1 MPTFAFSPTPNP
13 NSMKITSD
21 GAPFLDAGM
30 ASYASPA
37 EAAGDPLGERLFALE
52 GVHNVFM
59 LPQFITITKR
69 ADFSWDDLLPEL
81 ERTLDDFFSAAPEG

>member
-21 GAPFLDAGM
+21 AGPFLDAGM
-30 ASYASPA
+30 ASYASPE
-37 EAAGDPLGERLFALE
+37 EAAGNPLGKQLFALE

-69 ADFSWDDLLPEL
+69 TDVSWDDLLPEL
-81 ERTLDDFFSAAPEG
+81 ERILEAFFSPDPGS